1 MSKICPASADKYFKL
16 LRNAD
21 GIAETGIKGQL
32 DQFFHLQDLISGSE
46 KVLQHSSNTSSGP
59 GLPRVL
65 VSSSQGSIEVHKSS
79 FGAYQDP
86 KSKPGLVEI
95 DLIS

>member
-1 MSKICPASADKYFKL
+1 MSKNCPASADKYFKL

-21 GIAETGIKGQL
+21 GIAGTGVKGQL
-32 DQFFHLQDLISGSE
+32 DRFFHLQDLISGSE

-95 DLIS
+95 YLTS

>member
-21 GIAETGIKGQL
+21 GIAGTWVEGQIDRL
-32 DQFFHLQDLISGSE
+32 FHLQDLISGSE

-95 DLIS
+95 DLTS